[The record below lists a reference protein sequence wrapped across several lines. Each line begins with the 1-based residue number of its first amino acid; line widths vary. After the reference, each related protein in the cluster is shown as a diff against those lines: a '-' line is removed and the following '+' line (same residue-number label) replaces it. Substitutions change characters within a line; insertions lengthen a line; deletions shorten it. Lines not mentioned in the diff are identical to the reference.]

1 EEFRNQLFQGGI
13 KMAGERKNISREM
26 GDSRMEIIQGDI
38 TKQKTE
44 AIVNAANKK
53 LAPGGGVAGAIHRAA
68 GPELWKECKDLGG
81 CETGEAKI
89 SRGHDL
95 LATYVIHTVGPVYSN
110 SPEDPELLEASYRNS
125 LELAK
130 KKAIESISF
139 PALSTGAFGYP
150 EEEAGEIA
158 FNTIIEFLKGSS
170 LPQLVRMVLY
180 GENSFDIHRRLLGEI
195 FED

>member
-1 EEFRNQLFQGGI
+1 
-13 KMAGERKNISREM
+13 M

-130 KKAIESISF
+130 ENGIESVSF

-150 EEEAGEIA
+150 EDEAGEIA
-158 FNTIIEFLKGSS
+158 LHTIIEFLKGNS

-180 GENSFDIHRRLLGEI
+180 GEKSFDLHRRLLEEI
-195 FED
+195 FDG